1 MFLNFCEVRLLQLTV
16 SERERGRERD
26 RDRDRER
33 QRQRETERERERI
46 LPKITS
52 LNPIMYLLGHKNP
65 TSPMRFPVNFG
76 LNMIYQSGKDSKSD
90 AGYSMVRS
98 RVADVKKNL
107 SKFRRISLFKDIFSK
122 GSCSF
127 VLRCG

>member
-16 SERERGRERD
+16 SEREREGERETETERD
-26 RDRDRER
+26 RDRDR
-33 QRQRETERERERI
+33 ERERERI

-107 SKFRRISLFKDIFSK
+107 SKFRRIRLFKDIFSK

>member
-1 MFLNFCEVRLLQLTV
+1 
-16 SERERGRERD
+16 
-26 RDRDRER
+26 
-33 QRQRETERERERI
+33 
-46 LPKITS
+46 
-52 LNPIMYLLGHKNP
+52 
-65 TSPMRFPVNFG
+65 MRFPVNFG

-98 RVADVKKNL
+98 RVVDVKKNL

>member
-16 SERERGRERD
+16 SERVAHKIKV
-26 RDRDRER
+26 
-33 QRQRETERERERI
+33 I
-46 LPKITS
+46 LFTLKVTKITS

-65 TSPMRFPVNFG
+65 ISPMRFPVNFG

>member
-16 SERERGRERD
+16 SEREREGERETETERD
-26 RDRDRER
+26 RDRDR
-33 QRQRETERERERI
+33 ERERERI

>member
-1 MFLNFCEVRLLQLTV
+1 MFLNFCEVRLLQLPV
-16 SERERGRERD
+16 SERVAHKIKV
-26 RDRDRER
+26 
-33 QRQRETERERERI
+33 I
-46 LPKITS
+46 LFTFKVTKITS

-65 TSPMRFPVNFG
+65 TSPMRFPVNLG

-90 AGYSMVRS
+90 AGYSMVGS
-98 RVADVKKNL
+98 KVADVKKNL
-107 SKFRRISLFKDIFSK
+107 SKFRRIRLFKDIFSK